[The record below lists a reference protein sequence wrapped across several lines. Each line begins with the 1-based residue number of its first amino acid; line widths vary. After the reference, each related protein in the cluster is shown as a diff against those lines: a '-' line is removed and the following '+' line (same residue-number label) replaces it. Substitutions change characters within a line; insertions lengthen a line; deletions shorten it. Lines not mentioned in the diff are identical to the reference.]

1 MSTSYQLL
9 LLDDQRFFADTS
21 STSSKFAQ
29 PIMSAGTSISQVMG
43 DIGVPRELSGFPATN
58 MLETPE
64 IYELHS
70 KVFGVDKA
78 VALELK
84 SLMDTRSLSL
94 LGFKN
99 MIVQSKKM
107 TRWKKKRSLLW
118 LLKLKQSL
126 VNLKRSEVH
135 LLNKVNMLT
144 SRPHPPLLPRMKG

>member
-70 KVFGVDKA
+70 EVFGVDKA

-84 SLMDTRSLSL
+84 
-94 LGFKN
+94 
-99 MIVQSKKM
+99 VQEHDSSIEKDDKM
-107 TRWKKKRSLLW
+107 EEEAISPMAAETQAEPG
-118 LLKLKQSL
+118 QSQ
-126 VNLKRSEVH
+126 EV
-135 LLNKVNMLT
+135 
-144 SRPHPPLLPRMKG
+144 